1 MPGAEVVVGVFER
14 LGRRTHRLGIGDIA
28 QLPVL
33 LPSGAAV
40 GAAPRALVHRLVGV
54 GFEGLGRVERADALD
69 PGVRQQRNRVVAEHA
84 ARLARSG
91 PRGEPAALLL
101 RGQQRLHV
109 AALHGGVQDV
119 RQRELR
125 AERVPEAVV
134 GVHVPC
140 VHLAVVGAVIVGVAL
155 GVALVELAREEVG
168 AEQARVEGAD
178 LLVRAALHVDA
189 AQQGVPR
196 RRAALLGRLERL
208 VGAQLAFERYERLL
222 GADVG
227 RGGLGLHLRAGLE
240 AHVGSVAV
248 ARALGLAREDLVLAV
263 LPRAPLL
270 EGLVELDDEVVAEG
284 LRMVH
289 EALVIDPARDA
300 PLLGVDLHL
309 ALGEVAVEHQIGRTA
324 LPGIGEAQVHA
335 ARGGRHFGR
344 DAVVERHLVVVGL
357 ADLVRMAE
365 LRGARLLVHD
375 QLADLGHERIDG
387 VVAHPRAALV
397 GLLEAADL
405 VHGVLVFPPFAVR
418 AGLRRPG
425 VHGVGHR
432 RGGIGVAVAQ
442 FEPRIGSLERVHV
455 LHVVALL
462 RRGGRQG
469 EECRGGRQ
477 GESLQRK
484 PLPESAAFVQVFHV
498 VCRYCWFYLSVG
510 LSMPHCRFGS
520 GPM

>member
-1 MPGAEVVVGVFER
+1 
-14 LGRRTHRLGIGDIA
+14 
-28 QLPVL
+28 
-33 LPSGAAV
+33 
-40 GAAPRALVHRLVGV
+40 
-54 GFEGLGRVERADALD
+54 
-69 PGVRQQRNRVVAEHA
+69 
-84 ARLARSG
+84 
-91 PRGEPAALLL
+91 
-101 RGQQRLHV
+101 
-109 AALHGGVQDV
+109 
-119 RQRELR
+119 
-125 AERVPEAVV
+125 
-134 GVHVPC
+134 
-140 VHLAVVGAVIVGVAL
+140 
-155 GVALVELAREEVG
+155 
-168 AEQARVEGAD
+168 
-178 LLVRAALHVDA
+178 
-189 AQQGVPR
+189 
-196 RRAALLGRLERL
+196 
-208 VGAQLAFERYERLL
+208 
-222 GADVG
+222 
-227 RGGLGLHLRAGLE
+227 
-240 AHVGSVAV
+240 
-248 ARALGLAREDLVLAV
+248 
-263 LPRAPLL
+263 
-270 EGLVELDDEVVAEG
+270 
-284 LRMVH
+284 MVH

-375 QLADLGHERIDG
+375 QLADFGHERIDG

-469 EECRGGRQ
+469 RRVPRRPTGRIASEEAAAGVGAFRSGFSCCLPVLLVLSFGRSVDAPLAGSARGPCRVRACRPRRSARSRCARPRELLAVQHGALDVDVLGRVAVRHDGERSAPARSGGR
-477 GESLQRK
+477 
-484 PLPESAAFVQVFHV
+484 V
-498 VCRYCWFYLSVG
+498 
-510 LSMPHCRFGS
+510 
-520 GPM
+520 